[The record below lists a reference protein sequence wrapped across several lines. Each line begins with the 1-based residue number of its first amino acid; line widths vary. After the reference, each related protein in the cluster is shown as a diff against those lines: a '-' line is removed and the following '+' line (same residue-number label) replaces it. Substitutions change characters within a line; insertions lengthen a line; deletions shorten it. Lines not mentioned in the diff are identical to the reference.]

1 MKKLFNLFALA
12 VALVLAVACSKD
24 EGTGQIPQDG
34 DLVDVTF
41 TAQLPGGPATKAIS
55 DGAKA
60 VDLYFEVYDEQQ
72 VKIAALRQ
80 VKKNAFSNLEATVT
94 VQLVKG
100 QTYNFIF
107 WAQNPKCTAYN
118 VENLNKITIDYN
130 GIKSQDETRDAFYAV
145 EKGFKVTG
153 PFSKPVVL
161 NRPFAQLNM
170 GTADAA
176 AAEAAGVKVEQTK
189 VVVEEVATVLYPFTG
204 AVSDKK
210 TVEFALADIIK
221 DEPLVVITKDAKD
234 NEVSNSYQWLSMNY
248 LLVSTPSADGAAKD
262 LVKVTAT
269 IKHNKGEIPLV
280 ASNVPVQRNWR
291 TNLVGNLL
299 TETGEFKVVIDKD
312 YINDHNYDEFL
323 LALQNGGKVTL
334 TKDIELPTPGM
345 TTAELVDK
353 LTVAAGKSV
362 MIDLNGHTIKYT
374 GTDAIMFRVNG
385 DLIIEGNGGKMEG
398 TAYFASANAG
408 GTITVNGGDYVTDS
422 YTCFQSNGGKVY
434 INGGNYEAKAYTA
447 VYPLGRYTINM
458 IDNSN
463 GVIEIKGGVFK
474 NFNPAD
480 VLSEPTRPLSFV
492 AKGYKS
498 VLVNGSTT
506 DYEVVEMNVV
516 EKGFLNG
523 MSGVID
529 LTEDIELNVPAAVGG
544 SFEYAALEV
553 PAGKTITIN
562 LNGNKITSA
571 NDYMLFRVFGELVIN
586 GGNGGEIAIER
597 TNFASATMGC
607 YIAQAKDGG
616 KITVNGGKYSSV
628 GECLFQANKGKIYI
642 KGGEFNAENG
652 ALYTLNHIDPS
663 YAAGLIEVTGGK
675 FHGFN
680 PANNLSEG
688 PGTDYVPEGY
698 DVTNVGTAAAPV
710 YEVVVAQSV
719 GAGQT
724 VVLPGDGTLSSTIKV
739 DGGILDGGNNTLEV
753 SDNPATNF
761 LVQTTGNSIVR
772 NLTIE
777 GNNQKF
783 GTKSTRAIYT
793 ENPGDLTIANVNI
806 SGVGYALNVN
816 TSKPAGKLLVQ
827 NSTLVGWTSFSG
839 VFTEALFKNVNFG
852 RGNYFDGTT
861 FANGLFRP
869 YQSVVLENCTF
880 ESGFTISLVSL
891 PTGGKITFKNCKVG
905 TQTLTETNIATLLV
919 VEGTSTGKIAF

>member
-12 VALVLAVACSKD
+12 VAVVLAVACSKD

-41 TAQLPGGPATKAIS
+41 TAQLPGGPVTKAIS
-55 DGAKA
+55 DGTKA

-107 WAQNPKCTAYN
+107 WAQDPQCTAYN
-118 VENLNKITIDYN
+118 VENLNKITIDYK
-130 GIKSQDETRDAFYAV
+130 GIKSQDETRDAFYAI
-145 EKGFKVTG
+145 ETGFKVTG
-153 PFSKPVVL
+153 PFSRPITM

-170 GTADAA
+170 GTSDAA
-176 AAEAAGVKVEQTK
+176 AAEAAGVAVDQTK
-189 VVVEEVATVLYPFTG
+189 VVVEDVATVLYPFTG

-221 DEPLVVITKDAKD
+221 DEPLVVITKDAD
-234 NEVSNSYQWLSMNY
+234 GNEVSNSYQWLSMNY

-291 TNLVGNLL
+291 TNIVGNLL

-345 TTAELVDK
+345 TTAELVEK
-353 LTVAAGKSV
+353 LTVAQGKSV
-362 MIDLNGHTIKYT
+362 MIDLNGHTITYN
-374 GTDAIMFRVNG
+374 GSDAIMFRVYG
-385 DLIIEGNGGKMEG
+385 DLIIEGNGGMMKG

-408 GTITVNGGDYVTDS
+408 GTITVNGGNYVTDS

-434 INGGNYEAKAYTA
+434 INGGTYEAKAYSS
-447 VYPLGRYTINM
+447 VYPLGRYTLNM

-463 GVIEIKGGVFK
+463 GVIEVKGGMFK

-480 VLSEPTRPLSFV
+480 VASEPTKPLSFV

-498 VLVNGSTT
+498 VLVNGTTT

-516 EKGFLNG
+516 EKGFLDGN
-523 MSGVID
+523 SGVIN
-529 LTEDIELNVPAAVGG
+529 LTEDIELNVPAAVGS
-544 SFEYAALEV
+544 SFEYAPLEV

-571 NDYMLFRVFGELVIN
+571 NDLMLFRVFGELVIN
-586 GGNGGEIAIER
+586 GGNGGEIEIDR
-597 TNFASATMGC
+597 DNFVSTTMGC

-616 KITVNGGKYSSV
+616 KITVNGGKYTSV
-628 GECLFQANKGKIYI
+628 GECLFQSNKGNIYI
-642 KGGEFNAENG
+642 KGGEFNAANG
-652 ALYTLNHIDPS
+652 ASFTLNLYDQNRAS
-663 YAAGLIEVTGGK
+663 SLIEVTGGK

-680 PANNLSEG
+680 PADNPSEG
-688 PGTDYVPEGY
+688 AGTDYVPAGY

-710 YEVVVAQSV
+710 YEVVVAQYV

-724 VVLPGDGTLSSTIKV
+724 VVLPGDGTLASTIKV
-739 DGGILDGGNNTLEV
+739 DGGILDGGNNVLEV
-753 SDNPATNF
+753 SSNPSTNF

-793 ENPGDLTIANVNI
+793 TNPGDLTIANVNI

-827 NSTLVGWTSFSG
+827 NSTLVGWVSFSG
-839 VFTEALFKNVNFG
+839 VFTDARFEKVNFG
-852 RGNYFDGTT
+852 RGNYFDGVTY
-861 FANGLFRP
+861 ANGLFRP
-869 YQSVVLENCTF
+869 YQSVVLEECTF
-880 ESGFTISLVSL
+880 EKDFTISFTSL
-891 PTGGKITFKNCKVG
+891 SSGEKITLKNCKMG
-905 TQTLTETNIATLLV
+905 SQTIDATNIASLLQI
-919 VEGTSTGKIAF
+919 EGDLTGKIAF